1 MQQVLRGAQGMAML
15 VAALTVLGG
24 ATGMLLRGE
33 RCPVRGVRGG
43 DLAYA
48 SYDFTTKAT
57 GTLRTKAQ
65 EEPPLFPKVQDIPV
79 IADLHRMYMDYE
91 QQKKHKAMRAVGKVD
106 TSAFPKEGCV
116 VRGRSALCSVPLD
129 VNVEGFVYKADI
141 TLGLRMNPV
150 NNTLTES
157 LYVDGYERWK
167 GSRPAQT
174 PGMCFFLKR
183 SAEAP
188 DVTQVFAIAP
198 GPEDQRKLPMELAI
212 RFDKV
217 KSKTDFFG
225 ASLRAEC
232 KAMGK
237 PVASVPIGRV
247 KIE

>member
-1 MQQVLRGAQGMAML
+1 MCSHR
-15 VAALTVLGG
+15 
-24 ATGMLLRGE
+24 
-33 RCPVRGVRGG
+33 
-43 DLAYA
+43 
-48 SYDFTTKAT
+48 
-57 GTLRTKAQ
+57 
-65 EEPPLFPKVQDIPV
+65 FPKIQDIPV